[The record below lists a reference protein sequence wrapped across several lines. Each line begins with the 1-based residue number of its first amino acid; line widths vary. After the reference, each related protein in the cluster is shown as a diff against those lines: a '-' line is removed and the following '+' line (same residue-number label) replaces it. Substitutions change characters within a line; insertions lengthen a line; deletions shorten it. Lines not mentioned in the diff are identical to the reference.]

1 MELGTRDRK
10 LSKSDATR
18 CGGEGFHSNTQAQIT
33 LSVFALVE
41 SNPEG

>member
-1 MELGTRDRK
+1 MQPGAAAKAST
-10 LSKSDATR
+10 AT
-18 CGGEGFHSNTQAQIT
+18 TQAQIT